1 MWNEDYGMIN
11 HPINVVENPVD
22 DVEVKIQEAAGEG
35 NENNLPKEPAHLQQG
50 FIVEDCN
57 AYSELQA
64 NNTSFVGLLT
74 GCGDS
79 AIRNN
84 WELNTFSPI
93 QEPMIPDF
101 AYVKSN
107 ITMPEIY
114 GTLAEM
120 FDMGYTLLEKSQTQ
134 HQPKPQ

>member
-1 MWNEDYGMIN
+1 MWNEDYAMIN
-11 HPINVVENPVD
+11 HPINVVKNPVD
-22 DVEVKIQEAAGEG
+22 DVEVQIQEAAGEG
-35 NENNLPKEPAHLQQG
+35 NGILEFENTIPENNLPKGTSTPA
-50 FIVEDCN
+50 
-57 AYSELQA
+57 A
-64 NNTSFVGLLT
+64 
-74 GCGDS
+74 
-79 AIRNN
+79 RNN

-120 FDMGYTLLEKSQTQ
+120 FNMGYTMLEKSQTQ